1 MSSDGLFFKNWL
13 YTQFL
18 KRKKK
23 KKKKNLFEEEKLLR
37 RRFREN
43 PDQGRGE

>member
-1 MSSDGLFFKNWL
+1 MSSDGLFFKDWL
-13 YTQFL
+13 YIQFL
-18 KRKKK
+18 KRKK